1 MVGCMET
8 AGYLPALRRES
19 DAFRGALLGDLTA
32 RVEHCGSWTLYDLA
46 GHLGAGHQRAVT
58 AVTARHPG
66 HRCPAAPRDAAALL
80 RWFDRHT
87 AALLAAL
94 DTDPAAPAWT
104 FHPPHT
110 VGFWQR
116 RRCLET
122 LVHRWDAQHALGVP
136 PGPLEPELAA
146 DGIAEVFDT
155 FAPRQIAVG
164 RACAP
169 ACAVRFE
176 ATDTGSSWT
185 YGPGTPAAAVTGTAG
200 DLLLMLWG
208 RLPAGD
214 GGLEWKGDRE
224 AARTALRGPLVA

>member
-1 MVGCMET
+1 MET
-8 AGYLPALRRES
+8 AGYLPALRRET
-19 DAFRGALLGDLTA
+19 DAFRGCLLGDLTA
-32 RVEHCGSWTLYDLA
+32 PVAHCGSWTLHDLA
-46 GHLGAGHQRAVT
+46 GHLGAGNQRAVT

-66 HRCPAAPRDAAALL
+66 NRFPAAPREPAALL
-80 RWFDRHT
+80 RWFDRHA
-87 AALLAAL
+87 AALFEAL

-122 LVHRWDAQHALGVP
+122 LVHRWDAQHALGGVP
-136 PGPLEPELAA
+136 GAFDPELAA

-164 RACAP
+164 RAAAP
-169 ACAVRFE
+169 RRAVLVE

-185 YGPGTPAAAVTGTAG
+185 YGPGAPAAAVTGTAG
-200 DLLLMLWG
+200 ELLLMLWG
-208 RLPAGD
+208 RLPAGHQ
-214 GGLEWKGDRE
+214 GLAWKGDRD
-224 AARTALRGPLVA
+224 AGCAVLRGPLVA

>member
-1 MVGCMET
+1 MEN
-8 AGYLPALRRES
+8 AGYLPALRRET
-19 DAFRGALLGDLTA
+19 DAFRRCLLGDLA
-32 RVEHCGSWTLYDLA
+32 APVEHCGSWTLYDLA
-46 GHLGAGHQRAVT
+46 GHLGAGHHRAVT

-66 HRCPAAPRDAAALL
+66 QRSPTAPREPAALL
-80 RWFDRHT
+80 HWFDRQ
-87 AALLAAL
+87 AAAVLAVL

-122 LVHRWDAQHALGVP
+122 LVHRWDAEHALGAV
-136 PGPLEPELAA
+136 PGPLDPALAA

-164 RACAP
+164 RTAAP
-169 ACAVRFE
+169 ARAVVFE
-176 ATDTGSSWT
+176 ATDSGDCWT
-185 YGPGTPAAAVTGTAG
+185 YGPGAPVARVTGTAG

-208 RLPAGD
+208 RLPAGHR
-214 GGLEWKGDRE
+214 GLAWKGDRE
-224 AARTALRGPLVA
+224 AADAVLSGPLVP